1 MKKKS
6 DMKSE
11 KAVKKVQLK
20 KSIKR
25 DWRLYVMLLP
35 AILYIALFHYK
46 PMYGILIAFEDFSIR
61 KGIFGSKFVG
71 LKNFERVFSSY
82 WFPVILKN
90 TLTISAL
97 GLLIGFWIPIILA
110 LALNELKNT
119 KFRNFV
125 QTVSYAPHFISTVVM
140 CGMINMFLDPNIGI
154 ISRALMALGADKVKI
169 LTDPGAF
176 KWVMELSG
184 IWQGAGWG
192 SIIFFAA
199 LAGVDKSLLEAA
211 EIDGA
216 TRMQKIWHINIPE
229 ILPTI
234 VMMFILRCG
243 SILSVGYEKVY
254 LLQNE
259 LNLTGS
265 EVISTYT
272 YKIGLEQA
280 DFSYSTA
287 VGLFNTL
294 VNAAFLIAANKL
306 SKKLTDT
313 GLF

>member
-46 PMYGILIAFEDFSIR
+46 PMYGILIAFQDFSVR
-61 KGIFGSKFVG
+61 KGVFGSKFVG
-71 LKNFERVFSSY
+71 LKNFERIFSSY
-82 WFPVILKN
+82 WFPVIFKN
-90 TLTISAL
+90 TIIISAL

-110 LALNELKNT
+110 LVLNELKNA
-119 KFRNFV
+119 KFRKLV
-125 QTVSYAPHFISTVVM
+125 QTISYAPHFISTVVM
-140 CGMINMFLDPNIGI
+140 CGMITMFLDPNIGI
-154 ISRALMALGADKVKI
+154 ISRALMALGMDEVNI
-169 LTDPGAF
+169 LTNPGAF
-176 KWVMELSG
+176 KWLMEFSG

-254 LLQNE
+254 LLQNA

-294 VNAAFLIAANKL
+294 VNAIFLIAANKL
-306 SKKLTDT
+306 SKKITNA